1 VNNLKFGGFM
11 LHLIFIGIGGA
22 LGASS
27 RYLIDLY
34 ISTNFTIDFPIG
46 TLVANLI
53 GCFIIGVS
61 YKIFHHDIIH
71 TKFNPFII
79 TGFLGALTT
88 FSSYAYKTL
97 YFIENNRELLGI
109 TNFFAN
115 NFLGILFV
123 YLGAKITDIVIWKY
137 FNHRYLGGRK

>member
-1 VNNLKFGGFM
+1 MK
-11 LHLIFIGIGGA
+11 HIFIIGVGGA
-22 LGASS
+22 LGALT
-27 RYLIDLY
+27 RYLIDTLV
-34 ISTNFTIDFPIG
+34 TLVLPMEFPLG
-46 TLVANLI
+46 TLTVNIL
-53 GCFIIGVS
+53 GCFIIGILF
-61 YKIFHHDIIH
+61 KIFHHNILHIRLD
-71 TKFNPFII
+71 PFLV
-79 TGFLGALTT
+79 TGFLGAFTT